1 MHSVENCILKSYFVY
16 TERGFFIENLR
27 WPVLEA
33 IPMVI
38 TVFVPKHFYILSSF
52 AFLTSFE

>member
-1 MHSVENCILKSYFVY
+1 MHSVENCILKSYFVH

-33 IPMVI
+33 DSQGDNSVC
-38 TVFVPKHFYILSSF
+38 T
-52 AFLTSFE
+52 